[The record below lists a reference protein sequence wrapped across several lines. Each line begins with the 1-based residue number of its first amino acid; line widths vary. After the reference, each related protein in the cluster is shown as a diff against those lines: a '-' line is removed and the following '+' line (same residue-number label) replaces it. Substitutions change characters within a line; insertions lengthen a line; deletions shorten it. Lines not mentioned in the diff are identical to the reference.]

1 MRRLGPLLPR
11 KGQRLGLLPRK
22 GDVSRIAGQ
31 WSSLRWAALPVID
44 RRWTAP
50 LMAAALGMGLFA
62 GVAIGPGVDA
72 VVGAPAQIVEVAPEE
87 QVALAPPP
95 ALAPPSGNADPK
107 PSPSPAPDPPPS
119 PPSST
124 PSIEPTVPISPPI
137 DIPEVPIT
145 PVDPTTTEETTTE
158 TTTDETTGEET
169 TEEEETTSQDLT
181 LAGTVVNVNTEARSY
196 ALADREGQMSAI
208 HDKHPPKPGTKLE
221 VPVRQLANGT
231 YAEAGNRDV
240 KGKKTSAKIGGL
252 VTFRDPALNAFTLS
266 RTGASVLVYAGGAT
280 LPDVGALVTAAVGIG
295 PRAKERQVDET
306 TTTTTTTPTTTTTT
320 TSGTETANA
329 PPGCGTP
336 PPQPRLSS
344 IVVTARQ
351 VTVDTDFLGYGDF
364 AGIVQGV
371 CTASREL
378 LLSAD
383 GSDEADQFLTFKV
396 GSEFDLG
403 RLSPG
408 QVVDVSAT
416 IERTSKALTLTGI
429 SRDRGA
435 KEADDV
441 ALAQGEGAAPTTDA
455 TGGES
460 EGDTSEGAEG

>member
-1 MRRLGPLLPR
+1 MRRLGRLLPR

-22 GDVSRIAGQ
+22 GDVSRMAGQ
-31 WSSLRWAALPVID
+31 WTSLRWAALPVSD

-50 LMAAALGMGLFA
+50 LLAAALGMGLFA
-62 GVAIGPGVDA
+62 GVAIGPGVEG
-72 VVGAPAQIVEVAPEE
+72 VVGAPAQIVEVAPEA
-87 QVALAPPP
+87 QIAAAPPPLAPPG
-95 ALAPPSGNADPK
+95 GNAGPK
-107 PSPSPAPDPPPS
+107 PSPSPSPEPAPS

-124 PSIEPTVPISPPI
+124 PSIEPSVPISPSI

-145 PVDPTTTEETTTE
+145 PVEPTTTDEGESEETTTEETTT
-158 TTTDETTGEET
+158 TTEGEGEET
-169 TEEEETTSQDLT
+169 TTEELT
-181 LAGTVVNVNTEARSY
+181 LAGTVVNVNAEARSY

-252 VTFRDPALNAFTLS
+252 VTFRDPALNAFTIS

-280 LPDVGALVTAAVGIG
+280 VPDVGALVTAAVGIG
-295 PRAKERQVDET
+295 PRAKQKQVED
-306 TTTTTTTPTTTTTT
+306 TTTTTPTTTPTTTT
-320 TSGTETANA
+320 TSGAETANA

-344 IVVTARQ
+344 TVLTARQ
-351 VTVDTDFLGYGDF
+351 VTLDTDFLGYGDF

-371 CTASREL
+371 CTSSREL

-441 ALAQGEGAAPTTDA
+441 TLAQGEGAAPTTDA

-460 EGDTSEGAEG
+460 EGDASEGAEG